1 MDQCQFVFDIESYK
15 RQSRMKELIVN
26 PLRECCKKILEKMQ
40 DSNGEHTKRKYFHR
54 HHASTNQRLID
65 DYFSNQPTY
74 DEALFWVNIL
84 LVKPVFLACGNTIW
98 SYGDEAT
105 REVKYPNYGFVTK

>member
-74 DEALFWVNIL
+74 DETLFWVNIL
-84 LVKPVFLACGNTIW
+84 FESILYGAMEMKPREKWNTLTM
-98 SYGDEAT
+98 GLLQN
-105 REVKYPNYGFVTK
+105 K